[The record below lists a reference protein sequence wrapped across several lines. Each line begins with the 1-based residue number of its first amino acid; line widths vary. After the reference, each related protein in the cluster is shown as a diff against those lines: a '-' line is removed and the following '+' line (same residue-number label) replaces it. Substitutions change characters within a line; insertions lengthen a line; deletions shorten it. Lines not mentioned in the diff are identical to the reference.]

1 MDDKTKELVRR
12 LKALAERGIDGEKVT
27 AEKFLKSLMKKFGFS
42 EQDLVSE
49 EVTPH
54 TFIINKHQMKLFIQI
69 VCKITDTNGVRI
81 GKVRYA
87 KSGRLVKDS
96 IAINLTAVQ
105 AVEIQLQYEF
115 YWKLFCEE
123 LDVFT
128 LAFFTQNELYS
139 ETHTKDSYEEA
150 TAEER
155 AKHRRVS
162 RMAENI
168 TQGHYRKQL
177 TD

>member
-49 EVTPH
+49 EVTQH
-54 TFIINKHQMKLFIQI
+54 TFIVNKHQMKLFIQI
-69 VCKITDTNGVRI
+69 VCKITDTNSVRT

-96 IAINLTAVQ
+96 IAISLTAVQ

-128 LAFFTQNELYS
+128 LAFCTQNKLFS
-139 ETHTKDSYEEA
+139 STPPSSYEEA

-155 AKHRRVS
+155 AKHHRVS
-162 RMAENI
+162 RMAKNI